1 MPYFGVPVRNGIA
14 IGLGTVISLAG
25 KPAAAS
31 PPAPTISV
39 LDSAG
44 TSYTVT
50 LTVFDSSGTGFV
62 VSNTVLSS
70 GGTAYNV

>member
-1 MPYFGVPVRNGIA
+1 MYPLTRSTSRSRFF
-14 IGLGTVISLAG
+14 
-25 KPAAAS
+25 KPAAAL

-50 LTVFDSSGTGFV
+50 LTVLNSSGAGFV

>member
-1 MPYFGVPVRNGIA
+1 MTLSFGFGFPRVQQVTGGA
-14 IGLGTVISLAG
+14 
-25 KPAAAS
+25 
-31 PPAPTISV
+31 PPAPTINV
-39 LDSAG
+39 RDSAG

-50 LTVFDSSGTGFV
+50 LTVLNSSGTGFV